1 MKALKIVATVV
12 LIYVGIVVAFET
24 LIGYFQPTAG
34 STLVITTFEGD
45 GTPHDRVVSGLES
58 DGQLYVA
65 ANHWPRAWYDRAL
78 ENPEVHVT
86 LDGEKMLPVALIAH
100 VFTEQPEKTFS
111 NLELKARAQQL
122 IDQLEAVGAHVY
134 IPRSDRDYAIS
145 VGLRM
150 LTLRHLVL
158 EDGNLYR
165 AAADEL
171 LLLRYYANTISHF
184 VPLAAAPAEEPASA
198 RAGNATEREQPSRE
212 PAS

>member
-1 MKALKIVATVV
+1 MKALKIVATVA

-86 LDGEKMLPVALIAH
+86 LDGEK
-100 VFTEQPEKTFS
+100 
-111 NLELKARAQQL
+111 
-122 IDQLEAVGAHVY
+122 
-134 IPRSDRDYAIS
+134 SD
-145 VGLRM
+145 
-150 LTLRHLVL
+150 
-158 EDGNLYR
+158 YR
-165 AAADEL
+165 AVPVTGEEHDRVDSKNSL
-171 LLLRYYANTISHF
+171 GVVFRILTGFPPRHF
-184 VPLAAAPAEEPASA
+184 VRLDP
-198 RAGNATEREQPSRE
+198 R
-212 PAS
+212 